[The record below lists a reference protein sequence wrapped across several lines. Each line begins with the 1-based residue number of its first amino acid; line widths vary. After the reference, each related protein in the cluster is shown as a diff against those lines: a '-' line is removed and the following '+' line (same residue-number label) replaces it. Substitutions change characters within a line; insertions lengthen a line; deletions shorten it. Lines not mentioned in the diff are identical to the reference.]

1 MPTPGNWE
9 KQMLDSSE
17 MQKLKAASLK
27 LPQTT
32 VQEEEDYVTR
42 DPVLILMSTVLSLNR
57 RWYSHALPARQ
68 YFEQKVYPSLV
79 PKTLDGLRAFIFRA
93 GSNRDDWRSVALALW
108 NRREWGKARM
118 LSELADYFV
127 GWHQKNIPAA
137 SEIEALQKW
146 ASSESKDDFVG
157 EIKGLGPRAHEQL
170 LWYLDGKQ
178 AIKFDRHVASFVSQA
193 VGRIATDAEAIQAL
207 RQIASEIGIAATAL
221 DVRIWDY
228 MQSRCSA

>member
-1 MPTPGNWE
+1 
-9 KQMLDSSE
+9 MLDSRE
-17 MQKLKAASLK
+17 MQKLKAACLK
-27 LPQTT
+27 LRKTS
-32 VQEEEDYVTR
+32 VQEEEEYVTR

-68 YFEQKVYPSLV
+68 YFERKVYPSLA
-79 PKTLDGLRAFIFRA
+79 PKTLEGLRVFVFRA
-93 GSNRDDWRSVALALW
+93 GSNRSDWRSVALALW
-108 NRREWGKARM
+108 DRREWDKARM

-137 SEIEALQKW
+137 SEIEALRKW
-146 ASSESKDDFVG
+146 ASSTNKDNFVG

-170 LWYLDGKQ
+170 LWYLEGKQ

-193 VGRIATDAEAIQAL
+193 VGRMTVDGETIQAL

-221 DVRIWDY
+221 DARIWDY